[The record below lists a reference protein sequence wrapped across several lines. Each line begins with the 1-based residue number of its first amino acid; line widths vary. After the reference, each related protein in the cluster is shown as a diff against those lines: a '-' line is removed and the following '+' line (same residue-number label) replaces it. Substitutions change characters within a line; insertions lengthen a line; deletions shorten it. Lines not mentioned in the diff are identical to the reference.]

1 MKQLTKIQAEAAARS
16 LSAAAKKIHGKIAV
30 GNYTGGVTLNV
41 KFTLQ
46 KDADYDTAPTVNL
59 LSKAVL
65 AKALVMSGIQAD
77 NFLKCLREAAIES
90 LEDGTKVADAVQ
102 EDVRVLE
109 KLDALFASVI
119 AELPRQPRAGDTSVK
134 AVITVV
140 EPANA

>member
-1 MKQLTKIQAEAAARS
+1 
-16 LSAAAKKIHGKIAV
+16 
-30 GNYTGGVTLNV
+30 
-41 KFTLQ
+41 
-46 KDADYDTAPTVNL
+46 
-59 LSKAVL
+59 
-65 AKALVMSGIQAD
+65 
-77 NFLKCLREAAIES
+77 
-90 LEDGTKVADAVQ
+90 VQ

>member
-1 MKQLTKIQAEAAARS
+1 MKQLTKIQAEAVARS
-16 LSAAAKKIHGKIAV
+16 LTSTAKKIHEKIPV
-30 GNYTGGVTLNV
+30 GSYTGDVTLNV

-77 NFLKCLREAAIES
+77 NFLQCLRDAAIES
-90 LEDGTKVADAVQ
+90 LDEGTKVADAVQ

-109 KLDALFASVI
+109 KLDALFSSVI

-140 EPANA
+140 EGAAA